1 MVPLFFLIYQ
11 NHLKSHHYVLFRLKE
26 PIFLPFDHFTIMIKE
41 VNYEKNLW
49 NKKQGI
55 ISVCPPPPVR
65 VKSLPC
71 IQHQKFT
78 TEHKHP
84 LNFRFAAK
92 MDLILTVV
100 ICRNCKK
107 KDEIASN

>member
-1 MVPLFFLIYQ
+1 MEQKTRDNFSL
-11 NHLKSHHYVLFRLKE
+11 S
-26 PIFLPFDHFTIMIKE
+26 
-41 VNYEKNLW
+41 
-49 NKKQGI
+49 
-55 ISVCPPPPVR
+55 PPPVR